1 MTAVLRLTV
10 IAAVALA
17 FAAADVAF
25 SAVRAS
31 ETETGWQVQISAE
44 SAGIT
49 VEILDWHL
57 SSAYAVRGLG
67 ITASLLG
74 VNAGGGATYDNGC
87 LFVGGGVE
95 AGGRMA
101 SDGIYIKVR

>member
-10 IAAVALA
+10 IVVVALA
-17 FAAADVAF
+17 LAAADAAL
-25 SAVRAS
+25 SALRAS
-31 ETETGWQVQISAE
+31 ASETGWQVQIGAE
-44 SAGIT
+44 SAGVA

-74 VNAGGGATYDNGC
+74 VNAGGGAT
-87 LFVGGGVE
+87 
-95 AGGRMA
+95 
-101 SDGIYIKVR
+101 

>member
-1 MTAVLRLTV
+1 MSVGLRFTA

-17 FAAADVAF
+17 VSGLAF
-25 SAVRAS
+25 SPIHAS
-31 ETETGWQVQISAE
+31 ATDTGWQVQIGAE
-44 SAGIT
+44 SAGVA

-95 AGGRMA
+95 AGGRMV
-101 SDGIYIKVR
+101 SDGIQIRLR